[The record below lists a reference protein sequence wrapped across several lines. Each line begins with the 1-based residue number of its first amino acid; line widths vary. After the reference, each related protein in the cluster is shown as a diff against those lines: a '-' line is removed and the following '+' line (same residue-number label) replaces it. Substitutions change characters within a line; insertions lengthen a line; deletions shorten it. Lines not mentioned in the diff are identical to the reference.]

1 MSQVIPAGMTNPL
14 GSRGLYTCGHRV
26 LEGNAVCLVWWGR
39 GDAGQED
46 ALSAPVVPPA
56 LW

>member
-1 MSQVIPAGMTNPL
+1 MLCVW
-14 GSRGLYTCGHRV
+14 
-26 LEGNAVCLVWWGR
+26 VWWER

-46 ALSAPVVPPA
+46 ALSAQAVLQA